1 MQSGKICGGLG
12 LRACKA
18 AQDEL
23 RLYTLE
29 EMEQAIRR
37 GSRGRKPAKAVNIDE
52 GEEPPSRAG
61 RSATLKVPRPE
72 TRTASPAMRAARTD
86 GLSTHRWREPD
97 SNHRSRSGER
107 SLGCCRREM
116 PDQ

>member
-61 RSATLKVPRPE
+61 RSATYMDVE
-72 TRTASPAMRAARTD
+72 PAANEICGDIR
-86 GLSTHRWREPD
+86 LEIRERQDEVGPQRED
-97 SNHRSRSGER
+97 LLRSRRLGE
-107 SLGCCRREM
+107 GIGIEEM
-116 PDQ
+116 GVSM